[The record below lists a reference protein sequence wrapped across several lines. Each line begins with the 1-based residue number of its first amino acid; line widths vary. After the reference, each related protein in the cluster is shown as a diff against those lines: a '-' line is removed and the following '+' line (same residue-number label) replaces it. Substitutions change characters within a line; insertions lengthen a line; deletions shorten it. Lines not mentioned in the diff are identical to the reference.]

1 MSQVISVKDQALT
14 STYQEEALDDP
25 VKSAS
30 PGEMGKTV
38 TLDSGGG
45 NGNLAYGGRIE
56 CFVLVLAQHLHFE
69 HIFNE
74 GKNYNNDT
82 EIYTHGPISS
92 YSCIIFSIHL

>member
-25 VKSAS
+25 EKSAS

-45 NGNLAYGGRIE
+45 NGNYGGRIILWWQDGMFCS
-56 CFVLVLAQHLHFE
+56 CFGSTPSF
-69 HIFNE
+69 
-74 GKNYNNDT
+74 
-82 EIYTHGPISS
+82 
-92 YSCIIFSIHL
+92 

>member
-74 GKNYNNDT
+74 GK
-82 EIYTHGPISS
+82 
-92 YSCIIFSIHL
+92 L